1 MPSDWLLFCAS
12 HGILQY
18 TVVPMEQ
25 WLFRVKLIKTS
36 LIVSCRS
43 SHISAKRTE
52 DEFASSLA
60 TQSQEVTYCS
70 YL

>member
-1 MPSDWLLFCAS
+1 MRSDWLLSFGS

-18 TVVPMEQ
+18 TVAPMEQ

-36 LIVSCRS
+36 LTVSCRS
-43 SHISAKRTE
+43 SHIAAKRTE

-60 TQSQEVTYCS
+60 TQSQEVTYCN